1 MARTGRL
8 RAGWGWVG
16 AGTVVCEKKTR
27 EGTSNPFF
35 KKSPPPFLPRPPR
48 RRASKVRRCCTFC
61 QRYATAA
68 PARTPAPVPFLWDP
82 RAARSFAFAH
92 AASEGE
98 LGFALQQC
106 SRSCT
111 PSANQLQL
119 QCTAKTPLAG
129 SPRPVC
135 DARSHDPFA
144 APVSGAAASTR
155 SELRHALHTARARP
169 PGTRTAPA
177 PPRALLPKRELT
189 RNLRTGRFRGRR
201 DSGVGVERR
210 CEVRGSK
217 KSLCT
222 HKHRVPRAHPL
233 PPRVTPGI
241 TDNRCPHA
249 RP

>member
-1 MARTGRL
+1 MPRMR
-8 RAGWGWVG
+8 G
-16 AGTVVCEKKTR
+16 ASAVPPTRKKNEER
-27 EGTSNPFF
+27 QILFF
-35 KKSPPPFLPRPPR
+35 KKYPSCLPPSRPPR
-48 RRASKVRRCCTFC
+48 RRASKVRRCCALC
-61 QRYATAA
+61 QRSATAA

-98 LGFALQQC
+98 RGLASQQC

-144 APVSGAAASTR
+144 APASGAAASTR

-169 PGTRTAPA
+169 PGTPA
-177 PPRALLPKRELT
+177 PHL
-189 RNLRTGRFRGRR
+189 
-201 DSGVGVERR
+201 
-210 CEVRGSK
+210 
-217 KSLCT
+217 
-222 HKHRVPRAHPL
+222 RVPTHSERTRCSHEGIDAQPAHGQ
-233 PPRVTPGI
+233 VSG
-241 TDNRCPHA
+241 A
-249 RP
+249 Q

>member
-1 MARTGRL
+1 MSASSLPAAKTPRL
-8 RAGWGWVG
+8 EG
-16 AGTVVCEKKTR
+16 AALHL
-27 EGTSNPFF
+27 
-35 KKSPPPFLPRPPR
+35 LP
-48 RRASKVRRCCTFC
+48 
-61 QRYATAA
+61 
-68 PARTPAPVPFLWDP
+68 
-82 RAARSFAFAH
+82 AARHRRSRPHPSARVPLGSARCSLVCIRTRPVRGERGL
-92 AASEGE
+92 AS
-98 LGFALQQC
+98 QQC